1 MKTTATKSDLN
12 LALKLAV
19 VATRRP
25 QGEFARRARIG
36 EVRFSKIVTGR
47 IEATDK
53 EQERIAELLHRDRA
67 ELQDAFKQAL
77 EAIAS

>member
-1 MKTTATKSDLN
+1 MKPAATKSDLN
-12 LALKLAV
+12 LVLKLAII
-19 VATRRP
+19 ATRRP

-47 IEATDK
+47 IPPTDD
-53 EQERIAELLHRDRA
+53 ERERIAKLLQKDRA
-67 ELQDAFKQAL
+67 ELQNAFTQAL

>member
-1 MKTTATKSDLN
+1 MKPTAAKSDLN

-25 QGEFARRARIG
+25 QGEFARRVRIG

-47 IEATDK
+47 IEATPK
-53 EQERIAELLHRDRA
+53 EQERIAEQLHRDRA
-67 ELQDAFKQAL
+67 VLTDAFRNAL